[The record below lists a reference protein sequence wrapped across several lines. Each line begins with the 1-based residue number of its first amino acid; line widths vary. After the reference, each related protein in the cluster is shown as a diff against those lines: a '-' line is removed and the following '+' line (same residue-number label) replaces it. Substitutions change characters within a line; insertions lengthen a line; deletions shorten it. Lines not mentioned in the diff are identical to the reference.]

1 MWKGTKL
8 YSVLFNKCPH
18 CHEGD
23 FFVSKNPFS
32 FKDFSKINPA
42 CSNCGENFMKEI
54 GFFYGSM
61 YVSYGLTIAL
71 GVGMYLIMCL
81 LLKLSELS
89 FLISFVAA
97 GLLLWTTI
105 FRIARLVWINL
116 FVKYDA
122 KSKVISDKAK
132 A

>member
-18 CHEGD
+18 CQEGD
-23 FFVSKNPFS
+23 FFVSKNAFD
-32 FKDFSKINPA
+32 FKEFAKINPV
-42 CSNCGENFMKEI
+42 CSKCGENFMKEV

-71 GVGMYLIMCL
+71 GVGMYLVMCL

-105 FRIARLVWINL
+105 FRKARLVWINL

-122 KSKVISDKAK
+122 KAKVRSENLKG
-132 A
+132 